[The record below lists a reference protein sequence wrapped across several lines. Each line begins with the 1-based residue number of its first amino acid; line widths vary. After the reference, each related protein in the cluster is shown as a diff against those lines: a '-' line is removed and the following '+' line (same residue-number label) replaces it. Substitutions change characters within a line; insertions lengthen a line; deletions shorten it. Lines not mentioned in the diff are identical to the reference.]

1 MAGCHGFDMLLEP
14 GVIGRG
20 FKDLSRG
27 NRWSVHVEC
36 ASKPAMRVMREV
48 EKAGRNVT
56 SVLRRKSRGL
66 SRAAQLEVLDEFVQ
80 RERPELVLP
89 MYKMVRDAVWY
100 KWDAR
105 LHARIVALLAK
116 DGQSNAAM
124 LQDLPEV
131 QEFLSLP
138 QRADLGCA
146 LIESYAH
153 CGLQSHALAAFQDLQ
168 SLPLARAVPF
178 GYKSLIRAYCVLD
191 LPSEAEQFLRA
202 MQVAGYQPSGDEYK
216 SLIHGFGRNGM
227 LREMEMLAC
236 EMCNQGVALDT
247 AGFNMIISSYGQ
259 AGQHDK
265 MVEVVDR
272 MIAAGVEPNL
282 VSWNALTKACPSLIT
297 ALSDGCGLL
306 ASPELLLLRLKEQR
320 ASSPGEIC
328 VVKVLLLHGVPPKA
342 VTWSSASWQLDLH
355 SMSLGT
361 ACVIFPMWLS
371 CLRDQFKSGKQ
382 APGEVRVVTGWGK
395 HSEADVRAPIRR
407 MMVAGLGA
415 MESPFK
421 ADPNNCGTLVA
432 RGSALKQW
440 LLTLPSN

>member
-1 MAGCHGFDMLLEP
+1 MEWGFQDPMIFNTHFGCT
-14 GVIGRG
+14 
-20 FKDLSRG
+20 SQ
-27 NRWSVHVEC
+27 
-36 ASKPAMRVMREV
+36 KPWIC
-48 EKAGRNVT
+48 
-56 SVLRRKSRGL
+56 L
-66 SRAAQLEVLDEFVQ
+66 Q
-80 RERPELVLP
+80 

-131 QEFLSLP
+131 QEFLSLA

-146 LIESYAH
+146 LIESYAR

-178 GYKSLIRAYCVLD
+178 AYKTLIRAYCVLD
-191 LPSEAEQFLRA
+191 LPSEAEQFLRE

-216 SLIHGFGRNGM
+216 SLLHGFGRNGM

-297 ALSDGCGLL
+297 AFSDGCGLL
-306 ASPELLLLRLKEQR
+306 ASPELLLLRWIFIK
-320 ASSPGEIC
+320 A
-328 VVKVLLLHGVPPKA
+328 KHYLHVNG
-342 VTWSSASWQLDLH
+342 
-355 SMSLGT
+355 
-361 ACVIFPMWLS
+361 C
-371 CLRDQFKSGKQ
+371 
-382 APGEVRVVTGWGK
+382 
-395 HSEADVRAPIRR
+395 
-407 MMVAGLGA
+407 
-415 MESPFK
+415 
-421 ADPNNCGTLVA
+421 
-432 RGSALKQW
+432 
-440 LLTLPSN
+440 